1 LIHPPSEGGSLHW
14 PGMGR
19 ILLVCTGNICRSP
32 MAEAFIRH
40 ELDQRGIGGISVESS
55 GVSGWEGSP
64 TTPEAA
70 DALREYGL
78 DVSEHRGRRLDRTML
93 ESAELVVG
101 LSAEHRDAVAHL
113 LPQAATRTFTLKELV
128 YLLEVA
134 VAEPADV
141 DADHTLRSSVR
152 AAAARREADP
162 SFRLPDEDVADPVG
176 LGIETYR
183 AVAWEI
189 EDLSRRMV
197 DGLFPD
203 TDWAGGTREEGLQ
216 GGRSNGRSRAEGEAG

>member
-1 LIHPPSEGGSLHW
+1 
-14 PGMGR
+14 MGR

-32 MAEAFIRH
+32 MAEAFVRH

-55 GVSGWEGSP
+55 GVSGWESSP
-64 TTPEAA
+64 PTSEAA

-78 DVSEHRGRRLDRTML
+78 DVSEHRARRLDRTMV
-93 ESAELVVG
+93 ESSELVVG
-101 LSAEHRDAVAHL
+101 LSAEHRDAVADL
-113 LPQAATRTFTLKELV
+113 VPQAASRTFTLKELV

-134 VAEPADV
+134 AAEPADG
-141 DADHTLRSSVR
+141 DPEHTLRSSVR
-152 AAAARREADP
+152 AAAALRESDP
-162 SFRLPDEDVADPVG
+162 SFRLRDEDVADPMG

-189 EDLSRRMV
+189 EDLSRRLV

-203 TDWAGGTREEGLQ
+203 TDGARGTQEGGFQ
-216 GGRSNGRSRAEGEAG
+216 GGRSTNRSQEEGEAG

>member
-1 LIHPPSEGGSLHW
+1 MIHPPPEGGSLHW

-55 GVSGWEGSP
+55 GVSGWEDSP

-70 DALREYGL
+70 DAVREYGL
-78 DVSEHRGRRLDRTML
+78 DLSEHRGRRLDRTMV

-101 LSAEHRDAVAHL
+101 LSAEHRDAVADL
-113 LPQAATRTFTLKELV
+113 VPEAAGRTFTLKELV
-128 YLLEVA
+128 HLLEVA
-134 VAEPADV
+134 PAEPADG
-141 DADHTLRSSVR
+141 DAEHTLRSSVR
-152 AAAARREADP
+152 AAAALRESDP
-162 SFRLPDEDVADPVG
+162 SSRLRDEDVADPLG

-189 EDLSRRMV
+189 EDLSRRMMN
-197 DGLFPD
+197 GLFPD
-203 TDWAGGTREEGLQ
+203 TDGARATRKEGLQ
-216 GGRSNGRSRAEGEAG
+216 GGRSNARSQGEGETG